1 MCCGIALLFGCSS
14 RPGQGDSWSFKNPL
28 SGIGAWI
35 KGQDS
40 SGQNDLAAKR
50 PGKADPEYYDKIAQ
64 ARVQEKAGKY
74 DRARDIYEKL
84 IRSNPDNYEAYHRLA
99 VVADRQKR
107 LCEAEELFSQ
117 AVGLEQDDPEV
128 FNDYGYCL
136 FLQGKLDHAE
146 LALLKAVSL
155 SPRNPRF
162 LNNLGM
168 VCGHQGRHEE
178 AMEHFRLAGSEADA
192 FYNMAFVLAAQ
203 ENIDGA
209 KSCFHLALRAD
220 PTYESAQQ
228 ALESFEEF
236 EADPDGRFD
245 LMPLANDG
253 LPWVPY
259 VEGSESGTAENQDV
273 QQASHISLPGAAA
286 PFTSKSLAPTTYL
299 PQNAAGMGP
308 GDGSFAAS
316 PAFHQQ
322 PFVGGGGSRGQLPSQ

>member
-1 MCCGIALLFGCSS
+1 LALFFGCSS
-14 RPGQGDSWSFKNPL
+14 GPGQGNSWSLKNPF
-28 SGIGAWI
+28 SGIGAWF
-35 KGQDS
+35 KGQHPSDP
-40 SGQNDLAAKR
+40 DRLAAEKR
-50 PGKADPEYYDKIAQ
+50 RKGSPEYYEEIAK
-64 ARVQEKAGKY
+64 ARLQEKSGKY

-84 IRSNPDNYEAYHRLA
+84 IRSHPDQYEAYHRLG

-117 AVGLEQDDPEV
+117 AVRLDQEDPEL

-192 FYNMAFVLAAQ
+192 LYNMAFVLAAQ
-203 ENIDGA
+203 ENVDGA
-209 KSCFHLALRAD
+209 KNCFHLALQAD
-220 PTYESAQQ
+220 PTYEPAKQ
-228 ALESFEEF
+228 ALESFQEF
-236 EADPDGRFD
+236 EADPDGRLD
-245 LMPLANDG
+245 RLPLADNG

-259 VEGSESGTAENQDV
+259 VEGSESEVAETQTV
-273 QQASHISLPGAAA
+273 QQAAHTSLPNAPGA
-286 PFTSKSLAPTTYL
+286 FSSRSLAPATYL
-299 PQNAAGMGP
+299 RQSSAGTGLGGGP
-308 GDGSFAAS
+308 FPAS
-316 PAFHQQ
+316 PAFHHQ
-322 PFVGGGGSRGQLPSQ
+322 PFVGGGSFPGRGQMPDQ